1 MKILI
6 VTNVYPSK
14 EHPYHGIFVAEQI
27 AAIKRLHPEVDFDV
41 HYINGFK
48 GKWQYIKSI
57 WKVSKRINT
66 GSYDLVHIHYGFSGL
81 YLLAP
86 LVNKIPTI
94 TTFHGSDIQPKG
106 GNGWISVFVSRIVA
120 RHSDA
125 AIVLNDDM
133 ETMVK
138 PYCANTHMIPCAVD
152 IHTFKPLPKTEDS
165 KTLQIVFPSNHERK
179 VKNYSLFCRVL
190 KILET
195 KYGINAEE
203 RELKNLSRREIAQL
217 YSNVDVLLMTSKSE
231 GSPQA
236 VKEAMS
242 CNLPC
247 VSTPVGDV
255 AVLLKGVKDS
265 YVSKEHN
272 AEELAELVAMSLQ
285 RNGEGVSGREKVIDL
300 KIDEESIA
308 HKVYS
313 LYCGILNCRK

>member
-27 AAIKRLHPEVDFDV
+27 AAIKRLHPDVDFDV

-57 WKVSKRINT
+57 WKVSRRINK
-66 GSYDLVHIHYGFSGL
+66 GLYDLIHIHYGFSGL

-86 LVNKIPTI
+86 LVKKVPTV

-120 RHSDA
+120 KHSDA

-138 PYCANTHMIPCAVD
+138 PYCANTYMIPCAVN
-152 IHTFKPLPKTEDS
+152 INTFNVLPKTRTSS
-165 KTLQIVFPSNHERK
+165 KKQIVFPGNHARL
-179 VKNYSLFCRVL
+179 VKNYPLFCEVL
-190 KILET
+190 SIL
-195 KYGINAEE
+195 KDRYNIDIEE
-203 RELKNLSRREIAQL
+203 RELNNMNRVQIAQL
-217 YSNVDVLLMTSKSE
+217 FNNSDLLLMTSKSE

-236 VKEAMS
+236 IKEAMC

-255 AVLLKGVKDS
+255 GKLLEGVKDS
-265 YVSKEHN
+265 YVSKTHN
-272 AEELAELVAMSLQ
+272 PNELAELAALSLSGKG
-285 RNGEGVSGREKVIDL
+285 NGIEGREKVIQIGLDENTIADSVYKL
-300 KIDEESIA
+300 YIKII
-308 HKVYS
+308 KQ
-313 LYCGILNCRK
+313 